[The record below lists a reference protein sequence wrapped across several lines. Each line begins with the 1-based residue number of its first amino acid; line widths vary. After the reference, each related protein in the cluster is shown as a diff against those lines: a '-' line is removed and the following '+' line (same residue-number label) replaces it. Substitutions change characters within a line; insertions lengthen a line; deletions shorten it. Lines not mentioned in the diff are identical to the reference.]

1 MFVLMSHRITLSQQE
16 DAHESFGIDAFEVIN
31 NPIWSNIPAD
41 EPMIEPYLDTIKQ
54 TILNNAKQ
62 NDLLFVQGDFGATV
76 AMVSF
81 AKQHGLIPVY
91 ATTDRVA
98 RDIIEGDKIIT
109 VREFKH
115 VRFREYEG
123 I

>member
-1 MFVLMSHRITLSQQE
+1 
-16 DAHESFGIDAFEVIN
+16 
-31 NPIWSNIPAD
+31 
-41 EPMIEPYLDTIKQ
+41 
-54 TILNNAKQ
+54 
-62 NDLLFVQGDFGATV
+62 
-76 AMVSF
+76 MVSF